1 MVVWQAWQRKKS
13 LDEEIGTMGMKKNV
27 SQRRLRKCFCC
38 VAALQ
43 TGQSKGLLF
52 ISVSRVPQPKINI
65 CTQPQQEKD
74 HDAVDTNPLP

>member
-1 MVVWQAWQRKKS
+1 
-13 LDEEIGTMGMKKNV
+13 
-27 SQRRLRKCFCC
+27 
-38 VAALQ
+38 LQ